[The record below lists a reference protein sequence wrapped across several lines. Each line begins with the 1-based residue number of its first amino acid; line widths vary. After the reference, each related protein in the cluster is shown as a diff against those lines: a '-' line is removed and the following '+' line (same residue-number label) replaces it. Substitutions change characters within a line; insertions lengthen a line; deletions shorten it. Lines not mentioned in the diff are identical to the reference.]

1 MGALL
6 SGKDLLFTLVLKVGW
21 AAALAALLVRFRSF
35 RKLVFTENRDSD
47 QKVMLLLF
55 LTPPLAIGI
64 ILRIIGGYQFFD
76 LMLEGSFLMGLIGG
90 RIVGLLG
97 GSLISLPAFGMHEWL
112 SSPVAALVGLLAGA
126 IREVMPE
133 KEDNWHFGPFLFP
146 SVARSIWVLSRRGQK
161 NWAMLP
167 LFACAGFETGRRL
180 LVDALPAH
188 TKWLF

>member
-1 MGALL
+1 MEQLAG
-6 SGKDLLFTLVLKVGW
+6 GRDLLFILILKVCW

-35 RKLVFTENRDSD
+35 RKLVFTDNRDSD

-90 RIVGLLG
+90 RVVGLLG

-112 SSPVAALVGLLAGA
+112 SSPVAALVGLLAGVV
-126 IREVMPE
+126 REVIPE
-133 KEDNWHFGPFLFP
+133 KEDVWHFGPFLFLNIP
-146 SVARSIWVLSRRGQK
+146 HWLWR
-161 NWAMLP
+161 
-167 LFACAGFETGRRL
+167 FA
-180 LVDALPAH
+180 
-188 TKWLF
+188 

>member
-1 MGALL
+1 MGAL
-6 SGKDLLFTLVLKVGW
+6 SGVPELLLTLLLKLCW

-35 RKLVFTENRDSD
+35 RKLVFTDNRDSD

-90 RIVGLLG
+90 RVVGLLG

-112 SSPVAALVGLLAGA
+112 SSPVAALVGLIAGMV
-126 IREVMPE
+126 RESMPE
-133 KEDNWHFGPFLFP
+133 KEDIWHFGPFLFL
-146 SVARSIWVLSRRGQK
+146 SVPEW
-161 NWAMLP
+161 
-167 LFACAGFETGRRL
+167 
-180 LVDALPAH
+180 
-188 TKWLF
+188 